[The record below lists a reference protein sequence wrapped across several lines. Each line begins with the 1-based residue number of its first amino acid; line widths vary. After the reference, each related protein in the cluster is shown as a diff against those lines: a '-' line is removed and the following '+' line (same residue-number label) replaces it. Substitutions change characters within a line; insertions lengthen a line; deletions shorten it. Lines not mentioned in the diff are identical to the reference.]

1 MAAYT
6 YKDSYTYLYTDPDSY
21 EPLAQVHNWINEDGE
36 SGQQAHYFHCDQ
48 IGIQR
53 ERTDG
58 EGKTKVAAG
67 YSQTAVK
74 RSYGYSYD
82 RTKYLTHSTEQRR
95 RRKPPTNPLLPLR
108 PNRHPR
114 EIADKDGNLVWFG
127 DYYGWGKLKSKTNVT
142 GIVALSESDTCTG
155 KCQEE
160 KRKKCLDATVDNI
173 KMVTAKTSYLTLQKV
188 FPSLLL
194 RDTQH

>member
-58 EGKTKVAAG
+58 EGKTKVATG

-82 RTKYLTHSTEQRR
+82 RTSYLTHSTEQRR
-95 RRKPPTNPLLPLR
+95 RRKPPTNLLLPLR
-108 PNRHPR
+108 PNRHP
-114 EIADKDGNLVWFG
+114 E
-127 DYYGWGKLKSKTNVT
+127 
-142 GIVALSESDTCTG
+142 
-155 KCQEE
+155 
-160 KRKKCLDATVDNI
+160 
-173 KMVTAKTSYLTLQKV
+173 
-188 FPSLLL
+188 
-194 RDTQH
+194 RDDR

>member
-6 YKDSYTYLYTDPDSY
+6 YKDSYTYLYTNPDSY

-82 RTKYLTHSTEQRR
+82 RTSYLTHSTEQRR

-108 PNRHPR
+108 PNRHP
-114 EIADKDGNLVWFG
+114 
-127 DYYGWGKLKSKTNVT
+127 T
-142 GIVALSESDTCTG
+142 
-155 KCQEE
+155 
-160 KRKKCLDATVDNI
+160 
-173 KMVTAKTSYLTLQKV
+173 
-188 FPSLLL
+188 
-194 RDTQH
+194 RDCR

>member
-82 RTKYLTHSTEQRR
+82 RT
-95 RRKPPTNPLLPLR
+95 
-108 PNRHPR
+108 
-114 EIADKDGNLVWFG
+114 
-127 DYYGWGKLKSKTNVT
+127 
-142 GIVALSESDTCTG
+142 
-155 KCQEE
+155 
-160 KRKKCLDATVDNI
+160 
-173 KMVTAKTSYLTLQKV
+173 SYLTPQYRTTKTEKAANKPTTSTATKSASRV
-188 FPSLLL
+188 
-194 RDTQH
+194 R